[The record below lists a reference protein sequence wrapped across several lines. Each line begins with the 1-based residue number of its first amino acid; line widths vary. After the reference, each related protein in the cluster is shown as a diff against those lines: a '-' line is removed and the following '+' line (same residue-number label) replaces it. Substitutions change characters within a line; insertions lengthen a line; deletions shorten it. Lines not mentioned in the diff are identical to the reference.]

1 LVRSRSPLAL
11 CAILFA
17 VATSGCGSSSSSP
30 TASPVSDPNVIIAR
44 SLSGL
49 QDVRTLHVEARLD
62 GFINVEAV
70 SGLAGGSLAG
80 QLTGPMKLD
89 NSTLSGDV
97 DIAHQAV
104 RISVTVPSLF
114 GLTEDV
120 IVVDGYVYARS
131 SLNGDKYSKTK
142 TSSVLPGAGLAPSAS
157 PDIAGI
163 AATLE
168 AAMQTAGVTAT
179 LVGRDKVDGRDA
191 YHVALSIPIDKLNQA
206 IASAGGRDATG
217 MTVDSVALDYW
228 AYVDGLQPARVQAAA
243 SSPSLGSLNLTVT
256 LTKYNEPV
264 TITPPPDSQVR
275 AS

>member
-1 LVRSRSPLAL
+1 
-11 CAILFA
+11 
-17 VATSGCGSSSSSP
+17 
-30 TASPVSDPNVIIAR
+30 VIIAR

-80 QLTGPMKLD
+80 LSGPMKLD
-89 NSTLSGDV
+89 NSSLSGDV

-120 IVVDGYVYARS
+120 IVVDGYAYVRS
-131 SLNGDKYSKTK
+131 SLNGDKYGKTR
-142 TSSVLPGAGLAPSAS
+142 TSAVLPAASLAPSAS
-157 PDIAGI
+157 ADITGI
-163 AATLE
+163 VAAFK
-168 AAMQTAGVTAT
+168 AAMETAGVTAT
-179 LVGRDKVDGRDA
+179 LAGRDKVDGRDA
-191 YHVALSIPIDKLNQA
+191 YHVAVSIPKDKLNQA
-206 IASAGGRDATG
+206 IASAGGDDVAG

-228 AYVDGLQPARVQAAA
+228 AYVDGLQPARVEAAA
-243 SSPSLGSLNLTVT
+243 SSSSLGRLNLTVT
-256 LTKYNEPV
+256 LTKYNEPI